1 MAQEMWVIKYE
12 IEKCERKNCESN
24 KTESKKCEIKK
35 SESKIWVKNVSK
47 NSERKYVRVKYE

>member
-1 MAQEMWVIKYE
+1 MRLKYVS
-12 IEKCERKNCESN
+12 RKCESN

-47 NSERKYVRVKYE
+47 NSERKYVRVKYEWKWE